1 MQINSVRSGWIRLFS
16 EAMRKSDMCATCVVV
31 AESSRARVFEMIN
44 PRTPMKE
51 LKDMVHTQSRIHEQK
66 LTSDRPGRTF
76 DRHGQGHH
84 AMEQE
89 VSVKEQEV
97 QAFTGQLAE
106 YLQTEC
112 GENEFEDIII
122 IAAPEFL
129 GLLRKKL
136 DRGTRKRVVR
146 EIDKNI
152 VKKDE
157 ADIRKHL

>member
-1 MQINSVRSGWIRLFS
+1 
-16 EAMRKSDMCATCVVV
+16 MCATCVVV

-44 PRTPMKE
+44 PHTPLKE
-51 LKDMVHTQSRIHEQK
+51 LADMVHPQSRIHEQK

-89 VSVKEQEV
+89 VGAKAQEV
-97 QAFTGQLAE
+97 IVFAHQVAE
-106 YLQTEC
+106 YLRTNC
-112 GENEFEDIII
+112 GKKAYEKIII

-129 GLLRKKL
+129 GQLRKKL
-136 DRGTRKRVVR
+136 DVETKERVVR

-152 VKKDE
+152 VQQDE
-157 ADIRKHL
+157 AEIRKHLL